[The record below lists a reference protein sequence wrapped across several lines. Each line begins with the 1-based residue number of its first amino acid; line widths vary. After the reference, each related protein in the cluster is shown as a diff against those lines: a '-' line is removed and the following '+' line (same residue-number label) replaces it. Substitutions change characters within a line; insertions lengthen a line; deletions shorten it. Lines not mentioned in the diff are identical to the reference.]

1 MGSGVE
7 RVDAVLAVDDADRIP
22 RIVVLG
28 GRHLLPLGRGC
39 TAPRRR
45 HPWGL

>member
-7 RVDAVLAVDDADRIP
+7 RANGVLAVDDADRIP
-22 RIVVLG
+22 LIVVLG

-39 TAPRRR
+39 TAPQRR

>member
-1 MGSGVE
+1 MGPGVE
-7 RVDAVLAVDDADRIP
+7 RANGVLAVDDAHRIP
-22 RIVVLG
+22 LTVVLG

-39 TAPRRR
+39 TAPQRR

>member
-7 RVDAVLAVDDADRIP
+7 RANGVLAVDDADRIP
-22 RIVVLG
+22 RTVVLL

-39 TAPRRR
+39 TAPQRR